1 VVEDRLLAAQEEPF
15 DADDAVALLEGEL
28 SATRG
33 PAETMRASRMRASM
47 SGLAR

>member
-1 VVEDRLLAAQEEPF
+1 MEITRSSSATAS
-15 DADDAVALLEGEL
+15 L

-33 PAETMRASRMRASM
+33 PAETMRASVMRASM

>member
-1 VVEDRLLAAQEEPF
+1 MLMTRSPSSRASF
-15 DADDAVALLEGEL
+15 